1 VPEIVWSRNARDYL
15 LELGTSS
22 RERLLEQ
29 IAHLRRFPRLGV
41 GLEGPY
47 DGKRRLT
54 IGRFMVVYEIDDNAD
69 QVRIVAIGYGG
80 PARP

>member
-1 VPEIVWSRNARDYL
+1 M
-15 LELGTSS
+15 
-22 RERLLEQ
+22 
-29 IAHLRRFPRLGV
+29 GV

-54 IGRFMVVYEIDDNAD
+54 IGRFMVIYEIDDNAD